1 MISGMIIPPPAPLGD
16 GRDED
21 ALSAP
26 LRAEVELACRGL
38 QATPNQVSWARSRPA
53 PHRVPLPAVGDE
65 VLYRHD
71 SWQTPVRASVIHV
84 HPLDDIDDPHLYQ
97 VQTDGQGGALLLE
110 GRAVFIANPDPWPLL
125 HLAVHAGQEIGGF
138 TVETRE

>member
-1 MISGMIIPPPAPLGD
+1 MISGMITPPPAPLGD
-16 GRDED
+16 GHQEN

-38 QATPNQVSWARSRPA
+38 PATPEQVSWARSRPA
-53 PHRVPLPAVGDE
+53 PHRVPLPAVDDE

-71 SWQTPVRASVIHV
+71 SWATPVRAIVIGIQ
-84 HPLDDIDDPHLYQ
+84 PLDDVDDPHLWQ

-110 GRAVFIANPDPWPLL
+110 GRPVFI
-125 HLAVHAGQEIGGF
+125 
-138 TVETRE
+138 